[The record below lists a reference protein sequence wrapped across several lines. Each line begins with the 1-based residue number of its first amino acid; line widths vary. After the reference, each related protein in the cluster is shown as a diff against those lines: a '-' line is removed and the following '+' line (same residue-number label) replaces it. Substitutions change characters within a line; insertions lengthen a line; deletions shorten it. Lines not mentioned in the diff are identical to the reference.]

1 MTPVTSLSPGLV
13 DEIVLVDLVAL
24 GLSIVT
30 VSIVW
35 YGIRRIFPDEVR
47 DVPFFLTFIGVI
59 VPFVMVVYFGLT
71 IINCNKVAARSGW
84 PPVLPLNPTGLLPL
98 IVGTRAFY
106 IGQTVWLWLGWRKL

>member
-1 MTPVTSLSPGLV
+1 MFLSV
-13 DEIVLVDLVAL
+13 IT
-24 GLSIVT
+24 LSILWSVVKKT
-30 VSIVW
+30 
-35 YGIRRIFPDEVR
+35 FQDEVK
-47 DVPFFLTFIGVI
+47 DLQFFLTFIGVI

-71 IINCNKVAARSGW
+71 IIYCNKVAARSGW